1 MYLMRMTL
9 LRGLFMDQDCQPT
22 YRSTTYEMS
31 LTCIKPLNKESI
43 DDGFKVE
50 TPELTANKEV
60 KFIIQGDYK

>member
-1 MYLMRMTL
+1 
-9 LRGLFMDQDCQPT
+9 MDQDCQPT